1 MCVSFLSCA
10 ADVIETVMHS
20 FNWVNHILS
29 SILHI
34 AETHNVRNGETFWS
48 PRQEVEGYNRKWA
61 CLVKKN
67 QLTSN
72 MHELLSF
79 TEQTV
84 PSQLHTQHCHIRTLS
99 HTPVPAPS
107 FSLFSFWLKEDEFLS
122 SLLYWQP
129 CWLYHAHHTCTNVNK
144 QKQLKNTHG
153 QQPKTKNKLAGKSHF
168 YFTHNMNIFCLM
180 QDCCI

>member
-99 HTPVPAPS
+99 HTHQFLLLHFRSFRSDSKKTSSPPHCSTGSHVGFIMHTTPVQMS
-107 FSLFSFWLKEDEFLS
+107 
-122 SLLYWQP
+122 
-129 CWLYHAHHTCTNVNK
+129 TNKNNSK
-144 QKQLKNTHG
+144 THMDNSQKLRI
-153 QQPKTKNKLAGKSHF
+153 S
-168 YFTHNMNIFCLM
+168 
-180 QDCCI
+180 